1 MIVIEDLNHI
11 GITVSNLDNAIEFYK
26 ELFDF
31 EVVERMSNSS
41 QAFIKVG
48 DIVVGLY
55 ELEDYSNQDNTRNH
69 ISFYIDEEDFDDAVE
84 EIHERDIP
92 IVFGPDTQRKGQS
105 VVFLDPDGNQIELSY
120 PRLSL

>member
-11 GITVSNLDNAIEFYK
+11 GITVSNLDKAIEFYS

-31 EVVERMSNSS
+31 EVAERMSNSS

-48 DIVVGLY
+48 DIIVGLY
-55 ELEDYSNQDNTRNH
+55 ELEGYTNQEDTRGH

-84 EIHERDIP
+84 EIQERDIP
-92 IVFGPDTQRKGQS
+92 IVFGPDNQGKGQS
-105 VVFLDPDGNQIELSY
+105 VVFLDPDGNRIELCY